1 MEKTAALASGILQG
15 IGGEKNIQRLENCMT
30 RVRVEVHNDDDL
42 DLPRLKQLPGV
53 SGYVKQGQQH
63 QLIVGPGKA
72 AQVVDAMRALMV
84 GGEAT
89 ASFDDAESTKA
100 QAKAKYKA
108 PMSDALRQLANVF
121 IPLIPAFIASGLITG
136 IINILKRPDIVGDF
150 ATQYPNLLGILGIF
164 GSAVFAIMNILV
176 GVNTAKVFGGSL
188 AWAG

>member
-89 ASFDDAESTKA
+89 ASR
-100 QAKAKYKA
+100 
-108 PMSDALRQLANVF
+108 RQ
-121 IPLIPAFIASGLITG
+121 
-136 IINILKRPDIVGDF
+136 
-150 ATQYPNLLGILGIF
+150 
-164 GSAVFAIMNILV
+164 
-176 GVNTAKVFGGSL
+176 
-188 AWAG
+188 